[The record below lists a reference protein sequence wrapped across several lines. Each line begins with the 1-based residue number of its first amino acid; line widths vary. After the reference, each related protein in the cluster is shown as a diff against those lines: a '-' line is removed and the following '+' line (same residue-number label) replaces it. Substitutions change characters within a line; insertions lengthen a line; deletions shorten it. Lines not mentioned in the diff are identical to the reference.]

1 MKELRTIDR
10 QQLKKMDKENLIDLV
25 EALIV
30 RVDALVGEVEQQKV
44 RIQELEDQLAKH
56 SGNSGKPPS
65 SDGLKKP
72 RTQSLRKKSGR
83 KPGGQKGH
91 RGQTLTMVETPD
103 DIEYY
108 SVALCPQCK
117 TDLSDEVSEAY
128 VRRQVFDVPPV
139 QVEVTEHR
147 AEVKVCPHCEQR
159 VRADFPE
166 GVSQPVQYG
175 QRIRAQASYLNTYHF
190 IPMERT
196 VALIG
201 DFYGHAPSPAL
212 VPAANEAMSAG
223 IEPALTAIWLAL
235 QKEEVAHFD
244 ESGMRVTG
252 ALQWVHV
259 SSTPLLTYLAIH
271 AKRGREA
278 LQAIGI
284 LPQFRGRAIHDHWR
298 SYFTYSDCEHGLCN
312 AHHLREL
319 QFIIDQYH
327 QSWAEDMKQLLLEI
341 KKTVAE
347 TACHADTLA
356 CEQRQDFWQRY
367 DDILSN
373 GFAANPPPAKP
384 PPNKRG
390 RKKQSP
396 PKNLLDRLQQYKPQV
411 LAFMDDFNVPFDNNL
426 AERDIRMVKVK
437 QKVSGSFRT
446 QKGADTFCAI
456 RSYISTVRKQG
467 GSVIDAMQQALDG
480 QPFMPFCEPALA

>member
-10 QQLKKMDKENLIDLV
+10 QQLKKMDKEDLIDLV
-25 EALIV
+25 EALIA

-56 SGNSGKPPS
+56 SRNSGKPPS

-103 DIEYY
+103 HIEYH
-108 SVALCPQCK
+108 SVAFCPQCE
-117 TDLSDEVSEAY
+117 TDLSDEESAAY

-159 VRADFPE
+159 VQAEFPE
-166 GVSQPVQYG
+166 AVSQPVQYG

-190 IPMERT
+190 IRMERT

-212 VPAANEAMSAG
+212 VSAANEAMSAG
-223 IEPALTAIWLAL
+223 IEPALTAIWSAL

-244 ESGMRVTG
+244 ESGMRVAG

-284 LPQFRGRAIHDHWR
+284 LPQF
-298 SYFTYSDCEHGLCN
+298 
-312 AHHLREL
+312 
-319 QFIIDQYH
+319 
-327 QSWAEDMKQLLLEI
+327 
-341 KKTVAE
+341 
-347 TACHADTLA
+347 
-356 CEQRQDFWQRY
+356 
-367 DDILSN
+367 
-373 GFAANPPPAKP
+373 KP
-384 PPNKRG
+384 T
-390 RKKQSP
+390 
-396 PKNLLDRLQQYKPQV
+396 
-411 LAFMDDFNVPFDNNL
+411 
-426 AERDIRMVKVK
+426 
-437 QKVSGSFRT
+437 FRT
-446 QKGADTFCAI
+446 
-456 RSYISTVRKQG
+456 
-467 GSVIDAMQQALDG
+467 L
-480 QPFMPFCEPALA
+480 PAE